1 VNKVTMQN
9 PTGNRE
15 LIRAINRSHVL
26 NAIKTHGPIGRAD
39 IARQTGLSP
48 ATVTSISAKLISQ
61 NLVLEKSAGDSSGG
75 RPPILLVINPKGGYV
90 VGIKLTETHAVCAL
104 TDLEALVIA
113 KSSMVLSG
121 HDPAQ
126 VVEDLAQMVLT
137 FIREQKIA
145 KKQLLGIGVGL
156 AGIVD
161 AEEGIL
167 RQSPIYG
174 WDNVP
179 LRAMLQNKL
188 HIPVYIEN
196 DVNTLTLTEKW
207 FGHGQGLDHF
217 LTVTVGRGIG
227 LGIVAN
233 GQFYRGQTGGAG
245 EFGHTTINPDG
256 PLCDCGKHGCLEAY
270 VGDPGLIRSAQESFA
285 LGKLSALVQDLD
297 ELLSLA
303 QMGDAAA
310 LQIFDQ
316 AGRILGI
323 GIANLINLFNPKKII
338 ISGEGTREGDFL
350 FVPMQ
355 ESIQQNTMPGL
366 FDPNIVQIAPWG
378 DDAWARGA
386 AGLVLREVF
395 ESPIHKKISTPV
407 LV

>member
-1 VNKVTMQN
+1 MTH
-9 PTGNRE
+9 PTGNRD

-26 NAIKTHGPIGRAD
+26 NAIKSYGPIGRAD
-39 IARQTGLSP
+39 IARRTSLSP
-48 ATVTSISAKLISQ
+48 ATVTSISARLISQ
-61 NLVLEKSAGDSSGG
+61 QLVLEKSAGDSSGG

-104 TDLEALVIA
+104 TDLESQVIA
-113 KSSMVLSG
+113 KSSLPLSG
-121 HDPAQ
+121 HVPAQ
-126 VVEDLAQMVLT
+126 VVEDLAQMVLS
-137 FIREQKIA
+137 FVREQKIP
-145 KKQLLGIGVGL
+145 KKQILGVGVGL

-161 AEEGIL
+161 AEAGIL

-179 LRAMLQNKL
+179 LRDMLQSKL

-196 DVNTLTLTEKW
+196 DVNTLTLTERW
-207 FGHGQGLDHF
+207 FGHGQGVDNF
-217 LTVTVGRGIG
+217 LTVTVGRGVG

-245 EFGHTTINPDG
+245 EFGHVTIDANG
-256 PLCDCGKHGCLEAY
+256 PICACGKRGCLEAY
-270 VGDPGLIRSAQESFA
+270 VGDPGIVRAAQEA
-285 LGKLSALVQDLD
+285 AAHGKLSTSAQSVD
-297 ELLSLA
+297 ELLTLA
-303 QMGDAAA
+303 HAGEAGAIN
-310 LQIFDQ
+310 IFDR

-323 GIANLINLFNPKKII
+323 GIANLINVFNPKKII
-338 ISGEGTREGDFL
+338 ISGEGTREGDLL
-350 FVPMQ
+350 FVPMK

-366 FDPNIVQIAPWG
+366 FDPNVVEIAPWG

-395 ESPIHKKISTPV
+395 ESPIHKKVVVPV
-407 LV
+407 

>member
-1 VNKVTMQN
+1 MLH
-9 PTGNRE
+9 PTGNRD

-39 IARQTGLSP
+39 IARRTGLSP

-61 NLVLEKSAGDSSGG
+61 RLILEKSAGDSSGG

-90 VGIKLTETHAVCAL
+90 IGIKLTETHAVCAL
-104 TDLEALVIA
+104 TDLEAQIIA
-113 KSSMVLSG
+113 KSSVPLSG
-121 HDPAQ
+121 HEPSQ
-126 VVEDLAQMVLT
+126 VVDDLAQMVLLL
-137 FIREQKIA
+137 IREQKIA
-145 KKQLLGIGVGL
+145 KKQLLGVGLGL

-161 AEEGIL
+161 AEKGVL

-179 LRAMLQNKL
+179 LRGMFQSKL
-188 HIPVYIEN
+188 HIPIYVEN
-196 DVNTLTLTEKW
+196 DVNTLTLTERW
-207 FGHGQGLDHF
+207 FGHGQDVDNF
-217 LTVTVGRGIG
+217 LTVTVGRGVG
-227 LGIVAN
+227 LGIVVN

-245 EFGHTTINPDG
+245 EFGHVTMNPYG
-256 PLCDCGKHGCLEAY
+256 PLCACGKHGCLEAY
-270 VGDPGLIRSAQESFA
+270 VGDPGLIRQAQESA
-285 LGKLSALVQDLD
+285 AKGDLSVSVQNID

-303 QMGDAAA
+303 QAGDKTAI
-310 LQIFDQ
+310 QIFDQ

-350 FVPMQ
+350 FNPMK

-366 FDPNIVQIAPWG
+366 FDPGTIEIALWG

-395 ESPIHKKISTPV
+395 ESPIHKKVPV
-407 LV
+407 L

>member
-1 VNKVTMQN
+1 MQH
-9 PTGNRE
+9 PTGNRD
-15 LIRAINRSHVL
+15 LIRAINRSHIL
-26 NAIKTHGPIGRAD
+26 NVIKTHGPIGRAE
-39 IARQTGLSP
+39 IARRTGLSP

-61 NLVLEKSAGDSSGG
+61 DLVLEKSAGDSSGG
-75 RPPILLVINPKGGYV
+75 RPPILLVINSKGGHV
-90 VGIKLTETHAVCAL
+90 VGIKLTETLAVCAL
-104 TDLEALVIA
+104 TDLNAMILA
-113 KSSMVLSG
+113 KSSMRLSG
-121 HDPAQ
+121 HGPAQ
-126 VVEDLAQMVLT
+126 VADDLARMVLS

-145 KKQLLGIGVGL
+145 KKQLLGVGIGV

-161 AEEGIL
+161 AEAGIL

-179 LRAMLQNKL
+179 IRDMLQSKL

-207 FGHGQGLDHF
+207 FGHGRGLDNF

-256 PLCDCGKHGCLEAY
+256 PLCACGKHGCLEAY
-270 VGDPGLIRSAQESFA
+270 VGDPGLLRTAKEA
-285 LGKLSALVQDLD
+285 AARNELSAPVKNLDDL
-297 ELLSLA
+297 LFLA
-303 QMGDAAA
+303 QKGDLTAI
-310 LQIFDQ
+310 QIFSE

-323 GIANLINLFNPKKII
+323 GIANLINLFNPEKII

-350 FVPMQ
+350 FVPMR

-366 FDPNIVQIAPWG
+366 FDPNTILIAPWG

-395 ESPIHKKISTPV
+395 ESPIHKKSAVPIAV
-407 LV
+407 

>member
-1 VNKVTMQN
+1 MQH
-9 PTGNRE
+9 PTGNRD
-15 LIRAINRSHVL
+15 LIRAINRSHIL
-26 NAIKTHGPIGRAD
+26 NVIKTHGPIGRAD
-39 IARQTGLSP
+39 IARRTGLSP
-48 ATVTSISAKLISQ
+48 ATITSISAKLISQ
-61 NLVLEKSAGDSSGG
+61 DLVVEKSAGDSSGG

-90 VGIKLTETHAVCAL
+90 VGIKLTETHAICAL

-113 KSSMVLSG
+113 KSSMPLSG
-121 HDPAQ
+121 HYPEE
-126 VVEDLAQMVLT
+126 VVNDLAQMILS
-137 FIREQKIA
+137 FIREQKIP
-145 KKQLLGIGVGL
+145 KKQLLGVGVGL

-179 LRAMLQNKL
+179 LRTMLQSKL

-207 FGHGQGLDHF
+207 FGHGQDMDNF
-217 LTVTVGRGIG
+217 LTVTVGRGVG

-245 EFGHTTINPDG
+245 EFGHTTMNPDG
-256 PLCDCGKHGCLEAY
+256 PLCACGKRGCLEAF
-270 VGDPGLIRSAQESFA
+270 VGDPGLIRAAQEAADRGEISVRV
-285 LGKLSALVQDLD
+285 KDVD

-303 QMGDAAA
+303 QTGEAVAIR
-310 LQIFDQ
+310 IFDR

-350 FVPMQ
+350 FIPMK

-366 FDPNIVQIAPWG
+366 FDPNTVEIAPWG

-395 ESPIHKKISTPV
+395 ESPIHKKVSTPV
-407 LV
+407 FA

>member
-1 VNKVTMQN
+1 MQS

-15 LIRAINRSHVL
+15 LIRAINRSHIL

-48 ATVTSISAKLISQ
+48 ATVTAISAKLISQ

-113 KSSMVLSG
+113 KSSITLSG

-126 VVEDLAQMVLT
+126 VVDDLAQMVLT

-145 KKQLLGIGVGL
+145 KKQLLGVGIGL

-161 AEEGIL
+161 AEDGIL

-179 LRAMLQNKL
+179 LRSMLQSKL

-207 FGHGQGLDHF
+207 FGHGQGIDHF

-227 LGIVAN
+227 LGIVVN
-233 GQFYRGQTGGAG
+233 GQFYHGQSGGAG

-256 PLCDCGKHGCLEAY
+256 PLCDCGKRGCLEAY
-270 VGDPGLIRSAQESFA
+270 VGDPGLIRAAQEYFA
-285 LGKLSALVQDLD
+285 LGKLSTSVQDLD

-303 QMGDAAA
+303 QAGEAGAI
-310 LQIFDQ
+310 QIFDQ
-316 AGRILGI
+316 AGRILGL

-366 FDPNIVQIAPWG
+366 FDPSTIQIAPWG

-395 ESPIHKKISTPV
+395 ESSIHKNISTPV
-407 LV
+407 TL

>member
-1 VNKVTMQN
+1 MQN

-113 KSSMVLSG
+113 KSSMPLSG

-126 VVEDLAQMVLT
+126 VVDDLAQMVLT
-137 FIREQKIA
+137 FIRGQKIA
-145 KKQLLGIGVGL
+145 KKQLLGVGVGL

-179 LRAMLQNKL
+179 LRAMLQSKL
-188 HIPVYIEN
+188 RIPVYIEN
-196 DVNTLTLTEKW
+196 DVNTLTLTERW
-207 FGHGQGLDHF
+207 FGHGQGVDHF

-256 PLCDCGKHGCLEAY
+256 PLCACGKRGCLEAY
-270 VGDPGLIRSAQESFA
+270 VGDPGLIRAAQESFA
-285 LGKLSALVQDLD
+285 LGKLSSSVQNLD

-303 QMGDAAA
+303 QMGDMAAI
-310 LQIFDQ
+310 QIFDQ

-350 FVPMQ
+350 FVPMK

-366 FDPNIVQIAPWG
+366 FNPNTVQIAPWG

-395 ESPIHKKISTPV
+395 ESPIHKKVSAPV
-407 LV
+407 AV

>member
-1 VNKVTMQN
+1 MTH

-26 NAIKTHGPIGRAD
+26 NAIKSYGPIGRAE
-39 IARQTGLSP
+39 IARRTKLSP

-90 VGIKLTETHAVCAL
+90 IGIKLTETHAVCAL
-104 TDLEALVIA
+104 TDLEALIIA
-113 KSSMVLSG
+113 KSSLPLSG
-121 HDPAQ
+121 HDPVQ
-126 VVEDLAQMVLT
+126 VANDLAQMVLS
-137 FIREQKIA
+137 FIRDQKIS
-145 KKQLLGIGVGL
+145 KKQLLGVGVGL

-161 AEEGIL
+161 AERGIL

-179 LRAMLQNKL
+179 LRDMLQSKL

-196 DVNTLTLTEKW
+196 DVNTLTLTERW
-207 FGHGQGLDHF
+207 FGHGQGVDNF
-217 LTVTVGRGIG
+217 LTVTVGRGVG

-245 EFGHTTINPDG
+245 EFGHTTINPEG
-256 PLCDCGKHGCLEAY
+256 PLCACGKRGCLESY
-270 VGDPGLIRSAQESFA
+270 VGDPGLIRSAQEA
-285 LGKLSALVQDLD
+285 AARGELSAPVQTLD
-297 ELLSLA
+297 DLLSLA
-303 QMGDAAA
+303 QTGDSGA
-310 LQIFDQ
+310 LQIFDR

-350 FVPMQ
+350 FNPMR
-355 ESIQQNTMPGL
+355 ESIEQNTMPGL
-366 FDPNIVQIAPWG
+366 FDPNTVIIAPWG

-395 ESPIHKKISTPV
+395 ESPIHKKVAIPV
-407 LV
+407 SA